1 MVDSR
6 YDPAFQRGY
15 ASSTGIREPKKSQA
29 KTEIS
34 AAAPAPESLIP
45 APSSTAPVTRA
56 QEPAPAA
63 RASAPTP
70 SVPATPAA
78 THAGSPQTWGQPPED
93 SLDFAE
99 YVTPKRRRNPWLIT
113 LWTVGIVALVLG
125 IYGVFAQSMMSL
137 SGGYYQESFPDTPNP
152 WEPVH
157 ETLRSLSYPF
167 TILGFLG
174 VFAALA
180 VNALRFDRIHAVPVP
195 APVGRAYPED
205 LA

>member
-15 ASSTGIREPKKSQA
+15 ANSAGIREPKKSQA
-29 KTEIS
+29 EPEIS
-34 AAAPAPESLIP
+34 GNFAAPEPHLP
-45 APSSTAPVTRA
+45 TPSSTAPVTRT
-56 QEPAPAA
+56 QEPAQAA

-93 SLDFAE
+93 FLDGAE
-99 YVTPKRRRNPWLIT
+99 YVKPKRRRNPWLIT

-125 IYGVFAQSMMSL
+125 IYGVFAQSLIYL

-195 APVGRAYPED
+195 APIGRAYPED
-205 LA
+205 LG